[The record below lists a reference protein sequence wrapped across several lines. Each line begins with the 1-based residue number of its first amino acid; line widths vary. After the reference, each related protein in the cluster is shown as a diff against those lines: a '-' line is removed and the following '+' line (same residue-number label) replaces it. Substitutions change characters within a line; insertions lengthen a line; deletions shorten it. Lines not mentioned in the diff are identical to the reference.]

1 MGVKRYGSAG
11 FLYGEGSHLYGELE
25 GADLTDW
32 AGGSFYGSAYLGNAF
47 KAGSRASI
55 YAPVAFP
62 LQGKGYK
69 IIFYDKTGLKVGEVS
84 SEIQNSPLISA
95 SFELLTNGCG
105 AFEIL
110 LSELPKELEDITYNY
125 RVDIH
130 LFGDSSPW
138 YSGYVINLPQPG
150 GTDIGWKYSGFGYY
164 NQLGR
169 KRINR
174 SYKNKQVSYIVRDII
189 STIIEPETDIV
200 YDALKIEAT
209 SYEVK
214 SIRWDRAEAK
224 DVMKRLSEL
233 ALGYEFGVD
242 EERDFFFR
250 QKDTAI
256 NEDARFWVG
265 KHLKTFISDVDVEPV
280 RNRLFIHSGE
290 VTGAEGEKTNYVCT
304 VEDGSSISAYGAK
317 EDSLT
322 MPAVLEDADATQW
335 GNYKLAELKD
345 PVQTGKITGIEVF
358 KRRINAKGKAKVT
371 SLDGLYSYELP
382 IKKVKYKISS
392 SGIIVSVD
400 LGKKDVS
407 FSAEQLRLQQ
417 EIITMEQLEEQK
429 MRQS

>member
-1 MGVKRYGSAG
+1 MGVRRYGDVD
-11 FLYGEGSHLYGELE
+11 FLYGEGGHLYGEL
-25 GADLTDW
+25 GVADLTDYVH
-32 AGGSFYGSAYLGNAF
+32 GSFYGSVHLGNSF
-47 KAGSRASI
+47 KAGSRSI
-55 YAPVAFP
+55 YAPVVFP

-69 IIFYDKTGLKVGEVS
+69 IIFYDKTGLKVGEIS
-84 SEIQNSPLISA
+84 SEIQNSPLINA

-110 LSELPKELEDITYNY
+110 LSQLPKELEDIDYNY

-130 LFGDSSPW
+130 LFGDENPW
-138 YSGYVINLPQPG
+138 YSGYILHLPEE
-150 GTDIGWKYSGFGYY
+150 GTTEIGWEYSGFGYY
-164 NQLGR
+164 NQLNN
-169 KRINR
+169 KRVNR
-174 SYKNKQVSYIVRDII
+174 SYENKQVSYIVRDII

-209 SYEVK
+209 FYEVK
-214 SIRWDRAEAK
+214 SIRWDRAPAK
-224 DVMKRLSEL
+224 EVMKRLSEL

-265 KHLKTFISDVDVEPV
+265 KHLGTFVSKKDVEPV
-280 RNRLFIHSGE
+280 RNRLFIHSGK
-290 VTGAEGEKTNYVCT
+290 VTGAAGAKTNYVCT
-304 VEDGSSISAYGAK
+304 VEDVGSIAAYDVR

-322 MPAVLEDADATQW
+322 MPAVLENADAQQW
-335 GNYKLAELKD
+335 GNYKLTELKD

-358 KRRINAKGKAKVT
+358 KRRINAKGKAKIT
-371 SLDGLYSYELP
+371 SLNGLHSYELP

-392 SGIIVSVD
+392 EGIVVNVD

-407 FSAEQLRLQQ
+407 FSAEQLRLAQKV
-417 EIITMEQLEEQK
+417 ITNEQLEEQK
-429 MRQS
+429 MRQG